1 VNRRLT
7 TFSSARVTAAEKRAR
22 NAAALHSFRPIA
34 PQSARL
40 QPFKQVAPA
49 ALRLQERGRIMT
61 LAEQRDPKL
70 DNPVSGFEVGIITLR
85 GTKIGVCIKFSMYDG
100 SERLT
105 HWTMGAYEHLMLAL
119 RTYHDHLGESAFF
132 YRAAKDKSLV
142 EGLSPRHPYHTI
154 LSDLPTLSEEEIGS
168 AGLQTGIGDAD
179 FVSRGP
185 TFEMRPRYGDGRSK
199 SIFVHEYTALSLYGY
214 LQEYMEAAERL
225 AGPAAGTA

>member
-49 ALRLQERGRIMT
+49 ALRLQERGR
-61 LAEQRDPKL
+61 
-70 DNPVSGFEVGIITLR
+70 IITLR